1 MLTRR
6 SETGVASLIDELYY
20 EHHVRLSPM
29 AHKGWERS
37 LVHTVFDESRN
48 ETLRESATEA
58 TLQDSYA
65 IFHRLREMGIRAHS
79 WV

>member
-1 MLTRR
+1 
-6 SETGVASLIDELYY
+6 
-20 EHHVRLSPM
+20 M

-79 WV
+79 WI

>member
-1 MLTRR
+1 M
-6 SETGVASLIDELYY
+6 ASLIDELYY

-29 AHKGWERS
+29 AHKGWELS

-48 ETLRESATEA
+48 VTRQQASTAHTLE
-58 TLQDSYA
+58 DSYA